1 MRSLAN
7 PYEKY
12 RQQNVMVANPVELII
27 MLYDGCI
34 KNMKL
39 AKIAIGEENLQD
51 TNTYLIKA
59 QDIITE
65 LIMSLD
71 FKYPIA
77 NELMNLYDFI
87 LRTLREINISKKADD
102 LEPLMNMLNE
112 LKQSWG
118 HVLKENKLVENLG

>member
-1 MRSLAN
+1 MRPLAN

-39 AKIAIGEENLQD
+39 AKIAIDEKNIQE

-59 QDIITE
+59 QDIVTE
-65 LIMSLD
+65 LVMSLD
-71 FKYPIA
+71 FGYPIA
-77 NELMNLYDFI
+77 NELFNLYDFI
-87 LRTLREINISKKADD
+87 LTSLREINISKDASGIDS
-102 LEPLMNMLNE
+102 LIEMLND
-112 LKQSWG
+112 LKKSWA
-118 HVLKENKLVENLG
+118 HVLKENKLVENYG

>member
-1 MRSLAN
+1 MRPLAN

-12 RQQNVMVANPVELII
+12 KQQNVMVANPVELII

-39 AKIAIGEENLQD
+39 AKIAIADGNLQD
-51 TNTYLIKA
+51 ANNSLIKA
-59 QDIITE
+59 QDIVTE

-87 LRTLREINISKKADD
+87 LSSLREVNASKDAGGID
-102 LEPLMNMLNE
+102 PLIEMLNS
-112 LKQSWG
+112 LKKSWT
-118 HVLKENKLVENLG
+118 HVLKENKLIENIG